1 MTTSINIGREVYN
14 RLSARPEGSVND
26 RYQNIG
32 YSAKFVIPNYRQKI
46 EDYYSDIIQGSLA
59 KECETSGIYMPFE
72 HFGIAIKFEK
82 PTEVSLYNG
91 ELRIHDGLCDLIS
104 SAGPIILQNVYLE
117 TAVRDYGHRNR
128 FPHLQFHID
137 RSAKQE
143 ARHSMYTRDPFDAEQ
158 KHPRTSSTLFI
169 TNIVAHLQA
178 LKEGT
183 VTRESAEEII
193 TTRLIFEKEDMEKAI
208 GNVILEQAW
217 TQPEGTGEICIID
230 NISVL
235 HASYYRDAQR
245 SGYKIGVRYLS
256 GTSTAYTP

>member
-1 MTTSINIGREVYN
+1 MATSINFGKQLYD
-14 RLSARPEGSVND
+14 RLSAQPENSLKD
-26 RYQNIG
+26 RYQNIE
-32 YSAKFVIPNYRQKI
+32 YNANLVIPNYRMKI
-46 EDYYSDIIQGSLA
+46 ENYYADIIQSSLA
-59 KECETSGIYMPFE
+59 KECETSGISMPFN
-72 HFGIAIKFEK
+72 HFGLVIKFEK
-82 PTEVSLYNG
+82 PTEVSLYDERLN
-91 ELRIHDGLCDLIS
+91 IHSGLCDLIS
-104 SAGPIILQNVYLE
+104 AAGPIIFQNAYLE

-169 TNIVAHLQA
+169 SNIVAHLQA

-193 TTRLIFEKEDMEKAI
+193 TTRLIFEKEDMQKAI

-217 TQPEGTGEICIID
+217 NQEEGTGEICIID

-256 GTSTAYTP
+256 GTSIE